1 MQLPLHLN
9 CMGMHRGEH
18 VTEKQRLSLFKK
30 LFFSKQNRQVLNFS
44 QVHPCSCRRRWNL
57 TMLTGLWLETTPLVS
72 YVDTLCR
79 ALSTTPS
86 RLMPD
91 ELFLSEVDFTNE
103 NFHKLQGELTT
114 AQQGRIPN
122 QSINEVL

>member
-1 MQLPLHLN
+1 
-9 CMGMHRGEH
+9 MGMHRGEH

-30 LFFSKQNRQVLNFS
+30 LFLVSKIDKCWISLRCTHVVPS
-44 QVHPCSCRRRWNL
+44 EMESDHADWSVARDHA
-57 TMLTGLWLETTPLVS
+57 LVS

-103 NFHKLQGELTT
+103 NFHNLQGELTT
-114 AQQGRIPN
+114 AQ
-122 QSINEVL
+122 